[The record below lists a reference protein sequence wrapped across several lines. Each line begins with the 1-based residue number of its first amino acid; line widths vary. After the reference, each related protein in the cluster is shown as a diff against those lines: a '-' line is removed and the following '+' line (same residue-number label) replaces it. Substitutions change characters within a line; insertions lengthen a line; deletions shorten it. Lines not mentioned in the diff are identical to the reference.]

1 MCRLLLVKSS
11 SPFDTAPHLRQFAYI
26 AQHSKEYQGHGW
38 GCGVLRNGEWQ
49 LYKTISPI
57 WEDDVERFGSTTLL
71 IAHARSA
78 FQNQGIVVENN
89 MPFFD
94 GRYMFIF
101 NGELRGVRLRMAGR
115 TGAEKLFAL
124 IKKAQDSGDM
134 AEAIRRT
141 AELLQKRSRYI
152 RAMNLIITDGSR
164 AYVQTFFNEDSEYF
178 TLRMKQE
185 GPLLVVCSES
195 YPDESGWRA
204 LTNRTVEVF

>member
-1 MCRLLLVKSS
+1 M
-11 SPFDTAPHLRQFAYI
+11 
-26 AQHSKEYQGHGW
+26 
-38 GCGVLRNGEWQ
+38 
-49 LYKTISPI
+49 
-57 WEDDVERFGSTTLL
+57 ERFGSTTLL